1 MCFKS
6 AATVLLALFHFLS
19 IKAQDSLSVEHL
31 HDLSYSFRIENG
43 EITGE
48 AKDFLDNLTNEGHII
63 MLGEYHG
70 SARISE
76 FTAALLPML
85 HANGFSYFAAEV
97 GPHSARVLQECYR
110 QNSGAGQG
118 LFHLHNRYGFWEED
132 GYFNPPIPFFE
143 YKEDVLFLDKA
154 MSMGW
159 QLFGIDQEYNYSGV
173 MLLDRMYEALAEN
186 EQYNLQEPYR
196 ALRDRM
202 SSLYEDDIAGNK
214 KFSLEILDSEDL
226 RNFCN
231 EVADYG
237 DNAQIAADFYRSM
250 NIYAL
255 YARRRWYE
263 NNATR
268 IAYQKQLLSRQLT
281 SSGYRFD
288 KDKLLVKMGG
298 IHTSKGFS
306 RLALYEVG
314 SILQGLADY
323 HGVKCYNFNFM
334 SRFYEEEGQVKD
346 ALDSEE
352 SYIQRQRPLLDMG
365 QPDEYVLID
374 LRPLIAAYQY
384 YPRQYLYGEYIED
397 LVRRYDFLII
407 TNTEVSPENNY

>member
-1 MCFKS
+1 
-6 AATVLLALFHFLS
+6 
-19 IKAQDSLSVEHL
+19 
-31 HDLSYSFRIENG
+31 
-43 EITGE
+43 
-48 AKDFLDNLTNEGHII
+48 
-63 MLGEYHG
+63 
-70 SARISE
+70 
-76 FTAALLPML
+76 
-85 HANGFSYFAAEV
+85 
-97 GPHSARVLQECYR
+97 
-110 QNSGAGQG
+110 
-118 LFHLHNRYGFWEED
+118 LHNRYGFWEED

-159 QLFGIDQEYNYSGV
+159 QLFGIDQEYYYSGV

-202 SSLYEDDIAGNK
+202 SSLYEDDIAGNT

-250 NIYAL
+250 DIYAL

-314 SILQGLADY
+314 SMLQGLADY
-323 HGVKCYNFNFM
+323 HGVKCYNFNFI

-397 LVRRYDFLII
+397 LMRRYDFLII